1 MSRFAGSP
9 ALHWETDLGKLA
21 YRRVILKLSGDILR
35 GNEVTGLDF
44 SVVSRIAQEIA
55 AVHADGLELG
65 VVVGGGNLFRG
76 AELERLGYDRI
87 TADNMGMLSTVING
101 LAIQYA
107 LENLRVE
114 TRLMSAIHI
123 QELAEPFIWRRA
135 IRHLEKGRVV
145 IFAAGTGNPFFTTDT
160 AAALRASQ
168 MNAEIILKGT
178 KVDGIYDRDPVLSS
192 DAVRFDHLDY
202 MEVVRLG
209 LKVMDLTA
217 ITFCRDNNIPIMV
230 FNVLKPDNFKDIIY
244 GQQTGTLVEELSQ

>member
-1 MSRFAGSP
+1 
-9 ALHWETDLGKLA
+9 LGKLA

>member
-1 MSRFAGSP
+1 M
-9 ALHWETDLGKLA
+9 GKLA

-107 LENLRVE
+107 LETLGVE

>member
-1 MSRFAGSP
+1 M
-9 ALHWETDLGKLA
+9 GKLA

>member
-1 MSRFAGSP
+1 M
-9 ALHWETDLGKLA
+9 GKLA
-21 YRRVILKLSGDILR
+21 YRRVILKLSGVVLR

-44 SVVSRIAQEIA
+44 AVVSRITQEIA

-76 AELERLGYDRI
+76 ADLERLGYDRI

-107 LENLRVE
+107 LETLGVE

-168 MNAEIILKGT
+168 MKAEIILKGT

-244 GQQTGTLVEELSQ
+244 GQQTGTLVKELS